1 MPALYSTGAIPI
13 TASRGKYPLP
23 AQLSRGRRILAAQR
37 AGKRYGTSSLGEIG
51 CVKLPHGREMKPKVA
66 DEARWKRCPP
76 ILRALPS
83 PNSDLRVLEVDVL
96 DAQGQRF
103 EKAQNPLRT

>member
-1 MPALYSTGAIPI
+1 
-13 TASRGKYPLP
+13 
-23 AQLSRGRRILAAQR
+23 
-37 AGKRYGTSSLGEIG
+37 
-51 CVKLPHGREMKPKVA
+51 MKPKVA